1 MNTPSDALLPM
12 IPGIEEMIMMVWPS
26 MAMTAHQ
33 QIVL

>member
-12 IPGIEEMIMMVWPS
+12 IPGIEEMIMMMWPS
-26 MAMTAHQ
+26 MAITTLH